1 MQTTPDVV
9 QGEGMT
15 MASSGTAI
23 DRDGFHPAAEADVDA
38 RRRVSLGKVGR
49 AEHTRYQV
57 LENDLGEILLVPL
70 VSVPAREL
78 IVWEDAQ
85 VRSSLARG
93 MEQAAA
99 GQVTDLGSFAEFA
112 ADDED
117 DDPA

>member
-1 MQTTPDVV
+1 
-9 QGEGMT
+9 MT
-15 MASSGTAI
+15 MTLSETPV
-23 DRDGFHPAAEADVDA
+23 DRDGFRPAAEADVDG
-38 RRRVSLGKVGR
+38 RRRLSLGKVGH

-93 MEQAAA
+93 MEQAAR
-99 GQVTDLGSFAEFA
+99 GQVVDLGSFDEFA
-112 ADDED
+112 GDDE
-117 DDPA
+117 